1 MNKLF
6 PDMTDRP
13 DGRKVFGALAYCL
26 WPYMVLPFFFMLFL
40 GVMVDQNS
48 VFWVEGA
55 YYVINFFAALII
67 LREYLMDSL
76 MLGRF
81 YIKKILSTAA
91 ICIVLMLSI
100 GVIHLQVEQ
109 MFYTSLPVADTGL
122 FMSSL
127 QFLLNKPLLGSI
139 CAVLLSPLVVTG
151 LFYVVAFCPACYERR
166 WLGYLTVAIWLLVPH
181 LLSAFTFYSDFQYE
195 LPIYLIRLPVHLI
208 ACWGYQKSDS
218 VLTPILSLTVVNLV
232 GCLYLLTITGLL

>member
-13 DGRKVFGALAYCL
+13 DGSKVFGALAYCL
-26 WPYMVLPFFFMLFL
+26 VPYLVLPFFFMLFI
-40 GVMVDQNS
+40 GVMVDENS
-48 VFWVEGA
+48 VFWVEAA
-55 YYVINFFAALII
+55 YYAVNFFAAMMIF
-67 LREYLMDSL
+67 REYLMDSL

-81 YIKKILSTAA
+81 YIKKILSTAG
-91 ICIVLMLSI
+91 ICVLLILGI
-100 GVIHLQVEQ
+100 GVIHLRVEQ
-109 MFYTSLPVADTGL
+109 MFYTSLPIADTGL

-139 CAVLLSPLVVTG
+139 CAVVLSPLVVTG
-151 LFYVVAFCPACYERR
+151 LFYAVAFCPACYEKR
-166 WLGYLTVAIWLLVPH
+166 WLGYLTVALWLLVPH
-181 LLSAFTFYSDFQYE
+181 IISSLTFYSDFSYE
-195 LPIYLIRLPVHLI
+195 LPIYLIRLPAHLI

-232 GCLYLLTITGLL
+232 GCLYLLAITGLL